1 MAVTQL
7 PGFLEKA
14 ITDRSKAGKT
24 GSDDPRSSVQD
35 SFQALLD
42 KVASTADRPSMNDL
56 ASQFTRTRL
65 QAMLDREILD
75 TEDSDH
81 EDIQDIIPM
90 SSMPARP
97 ITAPP
102 PSEPVARVETAEPS
116 KSQRSVQIDDTPPP
130 QAGIENVI
138 SEAARV
144 HNVDPDLIK
153 SVINVESNFRPNS
166 TSPAGAMGLMQL
178 MPGTAKDLGV
188 KNPYD
193 PVENV
198 MGGTKYLKGL
208 LKRYDG
214 NTSLALAAYNW
225 GAGNVEKNPEKMPRE
240 TRNYVSKVTRL
251 YKDTKA

>member
-1 MAVTQL
+1 
-7 PGFLEKA
+7 
-14 ITDRSKAGKT
+14 
-24 GSDDPRSSVQD
+24 
-35 SFQALLD
+35 
-42 KVASTADRPSMNDL
+42 
-56 ASQFTRTRL
+56 
-65 QAMLDREILD
+65 
-75 TEDSDH
+75 
-81 EDIQDIIPM
+81 
-90 SSMPARP
+90 
-97 ITAPP
+97 
-102 PSEPVARVETAEPS
+102 
-116 KSQRSVQIDDTPPP
+116 
-130 QAGIENVI
+130 
-138 SEAARV
+138 
-144 HNVDPDLIK
+144 
-153 SVINVESNFRPNS
+153 
-166 TSPAGAMGLMQL
+166 MGLMQL